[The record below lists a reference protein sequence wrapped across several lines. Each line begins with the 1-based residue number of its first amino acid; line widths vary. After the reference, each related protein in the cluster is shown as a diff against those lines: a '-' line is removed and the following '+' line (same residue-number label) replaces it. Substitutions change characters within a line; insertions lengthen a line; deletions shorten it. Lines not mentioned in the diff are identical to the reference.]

1 MDNTK
6 KAENMLKTSEAIVT
20 ILQTDEGINNYL
32 KKADLK
38 IGDKQL
44 EIINKV
50 LEILSVNT
58 SDNEQSPLNELLDTL
73 AEVMEDG
80 KLKLNEMIKLV
91 NVLVKN
97 VKNIDVDSIE
107 FGNEDFATLLKLLII
122 ILDETKV
129 IDIDNDQELI
139 FNSIDSCVFLIE
151 QMGEVKI
158 EIGSDKD
165 SEKNNEKDSD
175 DDDTNV
181 SLDKQ
186 NNTENNNLT
195 VDTSDPDD
203 TNDTNDQV
211 DNSNNNSPDDNKDTT
226 ASASPVAP
234 VVDEKASCK
243 CLWFKFSF

>member
-1 MDNTK
+1 MNNTE

-32 KKADLK
+32 KKSDLK
-38 IGDKQL
+38 IGNKQL

-58 SDNEQSPLNELLDTL
+58 SNDEQSPLNELLDTL
-73 AEVMEDG
+73 SEVMEDG

-97 VKNIDVDSIE
+97 VKNINVDSIE
-107 FGNEDFATLLKLLII
+107 FGNEDFAVLLKLLII
-122 ILDETKV
+122 ILDETNV
-129 IDIDNDQELI
+129 IDIDGDEELI

-151 QMGEVKI
+151 QLGEVKI
-158 EIGSDKD
+158 EIGNDN
-165 SEKNNEKDSD
+165 EKNNEKDSD
-175 DDDTNV
+175 DDTNV
-181 SLDKQ
+181 SPDKQ

-195 VDTSDPDD
+195 VDTSDPD
-203 TNDTNDQV
+203 NTNDQV
-211 DNSNNNSPDDNKDTT
+211 DDSNNNSPDDNKNTT
-226 ASASPVAP
+226 VSASPVAP
-234 VVDEKASCK
+234 VVEEKASCK